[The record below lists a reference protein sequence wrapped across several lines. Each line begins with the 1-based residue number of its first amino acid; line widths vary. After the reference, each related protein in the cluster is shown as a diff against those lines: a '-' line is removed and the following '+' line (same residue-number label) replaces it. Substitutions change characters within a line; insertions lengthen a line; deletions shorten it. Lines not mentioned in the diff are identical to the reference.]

1 MNQTVAKLAVDSLI
15 ENGVRNLYCVPSVQ
29 NDPFFDKVFDR
40 TDVLRPIHAR
50 HEQGAVYMA
59 FGGGFSDRKTT
70 CLSQCQ
76 ITDLR
81 MNNRTKNSK
90 WPF

>member
-15 ENGVRNLYCVPSVQ
+15 ENGIRNLYCVPSVQ

-59 FGGGFSDRKTT
+59 LGAALATGKPPVYLGAK
-70 CLSQCQ
+70 LQ
-76 ITDLR
+76 I
-81 MNNRTKNSK
+81 
-90 WPF
+90 